1 MSIQDADGAGS
12 GRIESLDA
20 VQQGRLA
27 CPVGAD
33 ESEDLAPLH
42 LEGDVVNCGQVTEP
56 SCHSRTCHDAH
67 CWSSPWFGPCSVA
80 SSLEERRVGKEWRG
94 RGATA
99 QYREIDRRYTA
110 RAG

>member
-1 MSIQDADGAGS
+1 MMSSHDADGAGS
-12 GRIESLDA
+12 SQIESLDA

-42 LEGDVVNCGQVTEP
+42 PEGDVVNCGQVTEP

-67 CWSSPWFGPCSVA
+67 CWSSPWFGPCSVVSA
-80 SSLEERRVGKEWRG
+80 LAGGVPSGRRGMAAAPEVWKTGWR
-94 RGATA
+94 ATV
-99 QYREIDRRYTA
+99 
-110 RAG
+110 RA